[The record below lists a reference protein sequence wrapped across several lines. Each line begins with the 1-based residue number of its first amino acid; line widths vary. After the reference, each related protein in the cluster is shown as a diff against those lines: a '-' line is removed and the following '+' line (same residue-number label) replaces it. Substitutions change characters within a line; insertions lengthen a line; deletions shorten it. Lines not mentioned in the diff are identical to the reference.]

1 MDELKCKGC
10 GAALEPGVSRTA
22 IIRCPYCG
30 TSNVLPSSV
39 RQSVVKLTHQVA
51 VQLARDMA
59 DNFTLTELQD
69 LIVDLNGRLPA
80 HYRVN
85 YDDIGGETIRGK
97 TRELVLWCQRRN
109 MLQALI
115 EAIQAARPTI
125 DYR

>member
-1 MDELKCKGC
+1 MGDLKCTGC
-10 GAALEPGVSRTA
+10 GAALEPNVRRTA

-30 TSNVLPSSV
+30 TSNVLSQST
-39 RQSVVKLTHQVA
+39 RQSVVKHTHQVA

-80 HYRVN
+80 PYRVS

-97 TRELVLWCQRRN
+97 ARELVLWCQRRN

-115 EAIQAARPTI
+115 KAIQAARPTI